1 MVQTLEG
8 VPDFMRIVRL
18 PGIHHDANAVLL
30 MDSEEAILIDSG
42 TAWYQLL
49 QQERIVGQLGK
60 DLNLR
65 EIVLTSRRYPFS
77 GGSASISERFENVPI
92 KAHASA
98 ISSLAS
104 GDFFTTWANR
114 FDSDMPIV
122 NAMELDMHQESML
135 GGQTIEF
142 IEAPGPSSCNLMV
155 YIPSAKTVI
164 AGALLPRAD
173 RPMRWDVPTGN
184 LIDGKKSLE
193 LLKELGAEKLIPMHG
208 PSIKGSD
215 HIAETVQRHI
225 AMLESIIEDQGV
237 LPRSWPK
244 PAHTSLWHEPVP
256 AWPRMEQETNQ
267 VDGNNRS

>member
-8 VPDFMRIVRL
+8 VARHMRIVRL

-30 MDSEEAILIDSG
+30 MDSKQAILIDSG

-49 QQERIVGQLGK
+49 QQERILGQLGDELK
-60 DLNLR
+60 LK

-77 GGSASISERFENVPI
+77 GGSASISERFGTVPI

-114 FDSDMPIV
+114 FDSDMPVVDAEKIDL
-122 NAMELDMHQESML
+122 NQECSL
-135 GGQTIEF
+135 GGQIIQF
-142 IEAPGPSSCNLMV
+142 IEAPGPSACNLLV
-155 YIPSAKTVI
+155 HIPSAKTVI

-184 LIDGKKSLE
+184 LIDGKESLE
-193 LLKELGAEKLIPMHG
+193 LLKNLGAEKLIPMHG
-208 PSIKGSD
+208 PSIKGFD
-215 HIAETVQRHI
+215 HISETIQRHI
-225 AMLESIIEDQGV
+225 TMLESIIEQQGV

-256 AWPRMEQETNQ
+256 SWPRVEQETNQ
-267 VDGNNRS
+267 ADGNNLN

>member
-8 VPDFMRIVRL
+8 AACLMRIVRL

-30 MDSEEAILIDSG
+30 MDTEHAILVDSG

-49 QQERIVGQLGK
+49 QQERIVGQLEGGVSLK
-60 DLNLR
+60 
-65 EIVLTSRRYPFS
+65 EIVLSSRRYPFS
-77 GGSASISERFENVPI
+77 GGSASISERFGNIPI

-98 ISSLAS
+98 ISSLSS

-114 FDSDMPIV
+114 FDSDMPVVDAVEI
-122 NAMELDMHQESML
+122 DMDEECLL
-135 GGQTIEF
+135 GGQIIEY
-142 IEAPGPSSCNLMV
+142 IEAPGPSSCNLLV
-155 YIPSAKTVI
+155 HIPSAKTVI

-184 LIDGKKSLE
+184 LIDGKQSLE

-208 PSIKGSD
+208 PSIKGYD
-215 HIAETVQRHI
+215 HIAETIQRHI
-225 AMLESIIEDQGV
+225 TTLESIIEEKGV

-256 AWPRMEQETNQ
+256 SWPRVEQETNQ
-267 VDGNNRS
+267 ADGNSLS

>member
-8 VPDFMRIVRL
+8 IASLMRIVRL

-30 MDSEEAILIDSG
+30 MGSTEAILVDSG

-49 QQERIVGQLGK
+49 QQERIVGQLG
-60 DLNLR
+60 DDVALR

-77 GGSASISERFENVPI
+77 GGSASISERFEKAPI
-92 KAHASA
+92 MAHPAA
-98 ISSLAS
+98 TPSLAT

-114 FDSDMPIV
+114 FDSDMPSIK
-122 NAMELDMHQESML
+122 AIDLDLNRPLE
-135 GGQTIEF
+135 IDDDVVEF

-155 YIPSAKTVI
+155 HIPSARTVI

-184 LIDGKKSLE
+184 LIDGKESLE
-193 LLKELGAEKLIPMHG
+193 RLKELSAEKLIPMHG
-208 PSIKGSD
+208 PSLKGLD
-215 HIAETVQRHI
+215 HISETIQRHI
-225 AMLESIIEDQGV
+225 TMLEGIIENQGV
-237 LPRSWPK
+237 LPRAWPK

-256 AWPRMEQETNQ
+256 TWPRKEQETNQ
-267 VDGNNRS
+267 ADGKSLS

>member
-1 MVQTLEG
+1 
-8 VPDFMRIVRL
+8 MR
-18 PGIHHDANAVLL
+18 
-30 MDSEEAILIDSG
+30 MKSG

-49 QQERIVGQLGK
+49 QQERIVGQLGG

-142 IEAPGPSSCNLMV
+142 IEAPGRAVAISWSTFHLQRQSLQVHCCQEQTAQCVGMCQQGILLM
-155 YIPSAKTVI
+155 
-164 AGALLPRAD
+164 
-173 RPMRWDVPTGN
+173 
-184 LIDGKKSLE
+184 
-193 LLKELGAEKLIPMHG
+193 EK
-208 PSIKGSD
+208 
-215 HIAETVQRHI
+215 R
-225 AMLESIIEDQGV
+225 V
-237 LPRSWPK
+237 L
-244 PAHTSLWHEPVP
+244 
-256 AWPRMEQETNQ
+256 NC
-267 VDGNNRS
+267 